1 VSGPGFVEPQLATL
15 VDEPVDGPQWMFERK
30 LDGIRVVVVRDGDR
44 ISLCSRNR
52 IDRSSTYPELVDAI
66 AERTPRRFVA
76 DGEIVAFDGDVTSFS
91 RLQQRSGLTDPDEA
105 RSSGITVFLYLFDLM
120 HVDGDDIT
128 DLTLRERKSMLVEEV
143 DFDDPLRF
151 CSHRNAEGSAYLDDA
166 CRRGWEGL
174 IAKRADRPYRSG
186 RGRDWLKLKCVARQ
200 ELVIGGFTE
209 PKGERNGIGALIVG
223 YHAGA
228 GDGNG
233 GGRLVHAGRVGTG
246 FDTETRD
253 ELRRLL
259 DRRER
264 STSPFDEAPDGNGI
278 HWVTPDLVCE
288 VGFTE
293 WTNAGKLRH
302 PRYLGLRD
310 DKDAADVVREVPEA
324 TP

>member
-1 VSGPGFVEPQLATL
+1 MSGPSFVEPQLATL

-30 LDGIRVVVVRDGDR
+30 LDGIRVIVVRDGDR

-52 IDRSSTYPELVDAI
+52 IDRSSTYPELVDAV
-66 AERTPRRFVA
+66 AEQTPRRFVA
-76 DGEIVAFDGDVTSFS
+76 DGEVVAFDGDVTSFS

-105 RSSGITVFLYLFDLM
+105 RASGIEVLLYLFDVM
-120 HVDGDDIT
+120 HVDGDDVT
-128 DLTLRERKSMLVEEV
+128 DLTLRERKTILRDEV
-143 DFDDPLRF
+143 AFDDPLRF
-151 CSHRNAEGSAYLDDA
+151 CPHRNAEGSAYLEDA

-174 IAKRADRPYRSG
+174 IAKRADKPYRSG

-200 ELVIGGFTE
+200 ELVIGGFTD
-209 PKGERNGIGALIVG
+209 PRGERNGIGALILG
-223 YHAGA
+223 HHARDA
-228 GDGNG
+228 NG
-233 GGRLVHAGRVGTG
+233 EDRLVHAGRVGTG
-246 FDTETRD
+246 FDTDQRD

-259 DRRER
+259 VERER
-264 STSPFDEAPDGNGI
+264 STSPFDEAPDDDDV

-310 DKDAADVVREVPEA
+310 DKDAEDVVRETPEA
-324 TP
+324 AP

>member
-1 VSGPGFVEPQLATL
+1 MNAPTFVEPQLATL
-15 VDEPVDGPQWMFERK
+15 VDEPVDGPEWLFERK
-30 LDGIRVVVVRDGDR
+30 LDGIRVEVVRDGDR
-44 ISLCSRNR
+44 VSLCSRNR

-66 AERTPRRFVA
+66 LGQTPRRVVA
-76 DGEIVAFDGDVTSFS
+76 DGEVVAFDGDVTSFS
-91 RLQQRSGLTDPDEA
+91 RLQQRSGLTDPVEA
-105 RSSGITVFLYLFDLM
+105 RASGIAVYLYLFDLM
-120 HVDGDDIT
+120 YVDGDDLT
-128 DLTLRERKSMLVEEV
+128 DLPLRERKSMLRDVI
-143 DFDDPLRF
+143 DFDDPLRW
-151 CSHRNAEGSAYLDDA
+151 CPHRNAEGSAYLDDA

-223 YHAGA
+223 YHAETDG
-228 GDGNG
+228 GDGG
-233 GGRLVHAGRVGTG
+233 GLVHAGRVGTG

-264 STSPFDEAPDGNGI
+264 STSPFDEAPDGEGV

-310 DKDAADVVREVPEA
+310 DKDAADVVRETPEPA
-324 TP
+324 P